1 MENLFV
7 IAGAFVTAIILG
19 RIIIP
24 NILLVS
30 FRKRLFD
37 APDPRKIHHNLVPRL
52 GGVPGARPPSFC
64 CLPPA

>member
-30 FRKRLFD
+30 FRKRLF
-37 APDPRKIHHNLVPRL
+37 APHGDK
-52 GGVPGARPPSFC
+52 GSSSF
-64 CLPPA
+64 PDRSV